1 VEVVVVVAEVVL
13 GVAVYVWDIAVAVDF
28 VEVSVVDLSDMVDV
42 CTVLELTEVVLLPA
56 KTINVMHSEDTAD

>member
-1 VEVVVVVAEVVL
+1 MEVVVVVAEVVL

>member
-28 VEVSVVDLSDMVDV
+28 FEVSVVDLSDMVDV